1 MRKLL
6 IKFLVLFVAF
16 LASVLIFSSVFNRR
30 ETVNTSDLEP
40 ASLPVLYMATGG
52 MTINPMQGYTVKMQ
66 EKTMRDN
73 VTPIS
78 TSRDLTLVVEPKE
91 STVESVS
98 FTVTT
103 PDGAAVV
110 EERKLSLNEGE
121 DGMIAMDFQLENPI
135 LMNQEY
141 LLHFT
146 VTLAGG
152 QKVYYYTRVLQRAGL
167 NTGQYLEFV
176 TNFYEKCMNKEAAIE
191 LSTYLE
197 STEGVGD
204 GDLAKVDIHS
214 SFDRVTWGD
223 LNPQI
228 ARKAY
233 PNIKEINE
241 TTCSVTQDYV
251 ISSLDD
257 EGQTEYYRVHEFYR
271 MRYYSSRVRL
281 LNFERETEMIYD
293 SSLASLSSSGVSL
306 GITPVGET
314 IVTDEN
320 VDVAAFQQSGELFTF
335 NRSSSK
341 ISRIFSFRTDGE
353 LDMRELGNRHKIKV
367 IRVTEGGDVDFL
379 VYGYMSNDRYEGQN
393 GALVL
398 HYDAQQNISREQLFI
413 PCNTSFSCME
423 RDLGE
428 FSYITTGGIFYI
440 LIDSTL
446 YKVDLNDGSSEIL
459 LDQING
465 SCFVA
470 SSSQKTVAWMDQ
482 MQPERSTTITMMDL
496 ETGATHLITAPS
508 GSYLRALGFLNEDL
522 VYGLAAEEDILEDT
536 FAMATVRIESFSGT
550 VVKEYTQ
557 NDTWVTE
564 ASVTEESVELV
575 RVKKNKKGKY
585 KSAEADRIVNNVQ
598 SGSESITV
606 SRSAEERRGMV
617 AWLNFSQPLREE
629 VPVVMETKYSSYMGD
644 QRLEAAF
651 RGFSDAAFQVYA
663 MGEFQGEYANVAEA
677 INAADELT
685 GVVLNADQQ
694 YVWERGNIKE
704 KMNIPLESLP
714 ENVLSVPE
722 TPAAFSEVLGDGYQV
737 MDLKGCLLSQA
748 LYHVSQGRPVAAE
761 TPDGFVL
768 IVGFDQYNVI
778 LYNTEKK
785 ETYYGGM
792 NDSTAMFEETGNNF
806 ITYMEKVSQK

>member
-6 IKFLVLFVAF
+6 IKFFVLLFAF
-16 LASVLIFSSVFNRR
+16 LASVLIFSSIFNRR

-40 ASLPVLYMATGG
+40 ASLPVLYMANGG
-52 MTINPMQGYTVKMQ
+52 VTINPMQGYTVGMQ
-66 EKTMRDN
+66 ENTIRDS
-73 VTPIS
+73 VTPMS
-78 TSRDLTLVVEPKE
+78 TSRDLTVVVEPKE

-98 FTVTT
+98 FTVTSPGGGET
-103 PDGAAVV
+103 I

-121 DGMIAMDFQLENPI
+121 DGLISMDFQLENPI

-167 NTGQYLEFV
+167 NTSQYLDFV
-176 TNFYEKCMNKEAAIE
+176 ANFYEKCTNKEAAIE

-204 GDLAKVDIHS
+204 GDLARVDIHS

-251 ISSLDD
+251 ISSLDE

-293 SSLASLSSSGVSL
+293 SSLAELSASGVSL
-306 GITPVGET
+306 GIAPVGEA

-320 VDVAAFQQSGELFTF
+320 ADVAAFEQGGELFTF

-341 ISRIFSFRTDGE
+341 ISRIFSFRTGGE
-353 LDMRELGNRHKIKV
+353 LDMRELNDQHRIKV
-367 IRVTEGGDVDFL
+367 IRVTESGDVDFL
-379 VYGYMSNDRYEGQN
+379 VYGYMNNDRYEGQN
-393 GALVL
+393 GVLAL

-413 PCNTSFSCME
+413 PCTTSFACME
-423 RDLGE
+423 RDLE
-428 FSYITTGGIFYI
+428 MFSYITLGNIFYI
-440 LIDSTL
+440 LIDGTL
-446 YKVDLNDGSSEIL
+446 YKVDLNDGSSEVL
-459 LDQING
+459 LDAVNE
-465 SCFVA
+465 SCFTA
-470 SSSQKTVAWMDQ
+470 SLSQKTVAWMDQ
-482 MQPERSTTITMMDL
+482 MQPEQSTSITMMDL

-508 GSYLRALGFLNEDL
+508 GSYLQVLGFLNEDL
-522 VYGLAAEEDILEDT
+522 VYGLAAEGDILQGT
-536 FAMATVRIESFSGT
+536 FAMGTVRIESFNGT

-557 NDTWVTE
+557 KDIWVTE
-564 ASVTEESVELV
+564 ASVTEESVELT

-585 KSAEADRIVNNVQ
+585 RSAEMDRIVNNVQ
-598 SGSESITV
+598 SGSERITV

-629 VPVVMETKYSSYMGD
+629 VPVVMETKYSSYAAD
-644 QRLEAAF
+644 QRLEATF
-651 RGFSDAAFQVYA
+651 RGFSDAACQVYA
-663 MGEFQGEYANVAEA
+663 MGRFQGEYTNVAEA
-677 INAADELT
+677 VNVADELT

-694 YVWERGNIKE
+694 YVWERGNLKE
-704 KMNIPLESLP
+704 KMNIPLDAIP
-714 ENVLSVPE
+714 EDVLSVPE
-722 TPAAFSEVLGDGYQV
+722 TPAAFSEILGDGCQV
-737 MDLKGCLLSQA
+737 MDLKGCLLSQV

-761 TPDGFVL
+761 TKDGFVL

-778 LYNTEKK
+778 LYNTDRK

-792 NDSTAMFEETGNNF
+792 NDSTAMFEDAGNNF
-806 ITYMEKVSQK
+806 ITYIEKIS

>member
-1 MRKLL
+1 MKKLL
-6 IKFLVLFVAF
+6 IKFFVLLFAF

-40 ASLPVLYMATGG
+40 ASLPVLYMASGG
-52 MTINPMQGYTVKMQ
+52 VTINPMQGYTVKMQ
-66 EKTMRDN
+66 ENTIRDN

-78 TSRDLTLVVEPKE
+78 TSRDLTVVLEPKE
-91 STVESVS
+91 SAVESVS

-103 PDGAAVV
+103 PDGRETV
-110 EERKLSLNEGE
+110 EERKLSLKEAE
-121 DGMIAMDFQLENPI
+121 DGLIPIDFQLETPI

-146 VTLAGG
+146 VTLTGG

-176 TNFYEKCMNKEAAIE
+176 TNFYEKCTNQEAAIE

-204 GDLAKVDIHS
+204 GDLARVDIHS

-228 ARKAY
+228 SRKAF

-251 ISSLDD
+251 ISSQDE

-293 SSLASLSSSGVSL
+293 SSLAKLSQNGISL
-306 GITPVGET
+306 GIAPVGEA

-353 LDMRELGNRHKIKV
+353 LDMRELNNQHRIKV
-367 IRVTEGGDVDFL
+367 IRVTEAGDVDFL

-393 GALVL
+393 GVLVL

-413 PCNTSFSCME
+413 PCTTSFACME
-423 RDLGE
+423 RDLE
-428 FSYITTGGIFYI
+428 VFSYITTGSIFYI
-440 LIDSTL
+440 LIEGTM
-446 YKVDLNDGSSEIL
+446 YKVDLNDGSGEIL
-459 LDQING
+459 LDQINE
-465 SCFVA
+465 SCFAA
-470 SSSQKTVAWMDQ
+470 SASQKTAAWMDQ
-482 MQPERSTTITMMDL
+482 MQPTQSTTITMMDL
-496 ETGATHLITAPS
+496 ETGSTHLITAPA
-508 GSYLRALGFLNEDL
+508 GHYLRVLGFLNEDL
-522 VYGLAAEEDILEDT
+522 IYGLAADSDIEQGA
-536 FAMATVRIESFSGT
+536 FAMGTVRIESFSGT

-557 NDTWVTE
+557 ENIWVTE
-564 ASVTEESVELV
+564 ASVTEESVELT

-585 KSAEADRIVNNVQ
+585 RAADADRIVNNVQ
-598 SGSESITV
+598 SGNEPVTV
-606 SRSAEERRGMV
+606 TRSAEERRGMV
-617 AWLNFSQPLREE
+617 AWLDFSQPLREE
-629 VPVVMETKYSSYMGD
+629 VPVVMETKYSSYAAD
-644 QRLEAAF
+644 QGLEATF
-651 RGFSDAAFQVYA
+651 QGFSEAACQVYA
-663 MGEFQGEYANVAEA
+663 MGEFQGEYSNVAEA
-677 INAADELT
+677 IHVADELT
-685 GVVLNADQQ
+685 GVVLNVDQQ
-694 YVWERGNIKE
+694 YVWERGNQKE
-704 KMNIPLESLP
+704 KMNIPLDAIP
-714 ENVLSVPE
+714 EDVLSVPE
-722 TPAAFSEVLGDGYQV
+722 TPAAYSEILGDGYRV
-737 MDLKGCLLSQA
+737 LDLKGCLLSQV

-761 TPDGFVL
+761 TENGFVL

-778 LYNTEKK
+778 LYNTDRK

-792 NDSTAMFEETGNNF
+792 NDSTAMFEDAGNNF
-806 ITYMEKVSQK
+806 ITYIEKIS